1 MLGMTKISDTKIV
14 KYNEQLHKIY
24 DLKVEIAN
32 KLKMHNIDILKDIK
46 KDSIN
51 SNTTID
57 EQFEFDLAVSIYI
70 IQTIYMKLDRC
81 VGTRDDKNIMKYI
94 TIIVNLNNT
103 NIIENNKFNTK
114 YTLVILKSIKQLFEM
129 YEEAEIEKDFILR
142 IKSWF

>member
-14 KYNEQLHKIY
+14 KYNEQLYKIY

-32 KLKMHNIDILKDIK
+32 KLKMNNIDILKDIK
-46 KDSIN
+46 QDSIN

-81 VGTRDDKNIMKYI
+81 LGTRDDKNIMKYI

-103 NIIENNKFNTK
+103 NIIKNDKFNTK
-114 YTLVILKSIKQLFEM
+114 YTLVILKSIKRLFEM
-129 YEEAEIEKDFILR
+129 YEEAEIEKDFVLR